1 MHVVDEELPVREPYA
16 PATHVVHAKVP
27 VVRSLYQPT
36 AHAVQASDVEL
47 TATVPY
53 MPAVQAVHAEVPLVS
68 AL

>member
-1 MHVVDEELPVREPYA
+1 MHVVDEELPVSVPYA
-16 PATHVVHAKVP
+16 PATHVVHVKVP

-47 TATVPY
+47 AATLLY
-53 MPAVQAVHAEVPLVS
+53 LPAMQAVHAEVPLVS